1 VSGSVKFSQLEGPE
15 RLLGTRLLEFEL
27 TAVLGAGGMS
37 VVYRGT
43 HRVTGQEVAIK
54 ILPPE
59 LAVHDELKARFVEEA
74 RVLAL
79 LDHPNIVT
87 LNNFVEGAGRLCLIM
102 QFVDGQTFEKSI
114 LDAGKVA
121 WQEVARVGIEVLKAL
136 EYAHGQ
142 SVVHRDIKPSN
153 VLIKTDGTVKV
164 TDFGIA
170 KILNSSRLTS
180 TGQTMGTV
188 RYMSPEQVRGKVVDA
203 RSDIYSL
210 GITLYE
216 GLTGRTPF
224 DGENQFD
231 IMQQHLSRKP
241 PPFDKLGVT
250 VPAALE
256 KVIWR
261 SLEKDPAAR
270 FQDAKSFREALEA
283 ALAQAQP
290 VGPGAVGKG
299 GKKAKGPPPKWVGRA
314 MALGLGVVVAL
325 GAGGALFAI
334 LRAGKKTGEPKPP
347 ITKAVTPS
355 ENGATKGGV
364 KDPGPAKPAFATP
377 HTLPGLALPVDEIF
391 EADGLRVQSAS
402 ARDAGALRDRY
413 RELVEAMRRYM
424 QSPEAAAEVGDKRAE
439 LVKAASH
446 APAPLTLVVVPQATL
461 DKPSLWPGFEVHADS
476 SYPSRYVHAK
486 RTLFIADT
494 AGFERKELPYA
505 VALHLLAPIRAL
517 SNDEV
522 SKLAEKFEAYL
533 RRNPTR

>member
-1 VSGSVKFSQLEGPE
+1 MSGSVKFSQLEGPE

-102 QFVDGQTFEKSI
+102 QFVDGQTFEKAI

-121 WQEVARVGIEVLKAL
+121 WREVVRVGIEVLKAL

-153 VLIKTDGTVKV
+153 VLMRTDGTVKV

-241 PPFDKLGVT
+241 PPFDKLGVE
-250 VPAALE
+250 VPAAVE
-256 KVIWR
+256 KVIWK

-270 FQDAKSFREALEA
+270 YQDAKSFREALEA

-290 VGPGAVGKG
+290 DDLTVAGKR
-299 GKKAKGPPPKWVGRA
+299 KPKRTQPKWVGRA
-314 MALGLGVVVAL
+314 LALGLGVVVAL

-334 LRAGKKTGEPKPP
+334 LRASKKGDDKPP
-347 ITKAVTPS
+347 VTKPTTTTATPS
-355 ENGATKGGV
+355 PGG
-364 KDPGPAKPAFATP
+364 KEPSAAKPAFATP
-377 HTLPGLALPVDEIF
+377 HAVPGLALPVDEIF

-402 ARDAGALRDRY
+402 PRDAAALRDRY

-424 QSPEAAAEVGDKRAE
+424 QSPEAAAEVGDKRAD
-439 LVKAASH
+439 LAKAAGH
-446 APAPLTLVVVPQATL
+446 TPAPLTLVVVSQATL
-461 DKPSLWPGFEVHADS
+461 DKPSLWPGFEVHAES

-494 AGFERKELPYA
+494 PGFERKEMPYA
-505 VALHLLAPIRAL
+505 VALHVLAPIRAL

-522 SKLAEKFEAYL
+522 SKLAEKFEKYL
-533 RRNPTR
+533 RNSSQR